1 MHTKQQYIF
10 YKNTHEESTLNTLKW
25 LPTGR
30 EWVWK
35 VGGRKENG
43 IERMASLPQY
53 RCFIQSFLI
62 SGWRPAIIDFY
73 FWSLVSFTESD
84 FREVIT
90 SILIFFKAHVQPSL
104 LFFQF
109 HKLPLFI
116 IWPRAFSTTKQKHKR
131 GTELQNP
138 ILVQTAF
145 TKNIKLFA
153 FYICNKWREK
163 RMKYIILIFA

>member
-10 YKNTHEESTLNTLKW
+10 YKNTRKESVLNTLKW
-25 LPTGR
+25 LPMGRMSVESGR
-30 EWVWK
+30 EKRKWNWK
-35 VGGRKENG
+35 NG
-43 IERMASLPQY
+43 FTSTVQILH
-53 RCFIQSFLI
+53 FKSFLI
-62 SGWRPAIIDFY
+62 RDWRLAIIDFY
-73 FWSLVSFTESD
+73 FWSLVSFTKSD

-90 SILIFFKAHVQPSL
+90 SILIFLKAHVLPSL

-109 HKLPLFI
+109 HKLPLLI
-116 IWPRAFSTTKQKHKR
+116 TWPRAFSTTKQKHKR
-131 GTELQNP
+131 GTELQDP

-163 RMKYIILIFA
+163 RMKYIILIFV